1 MSPIRVTWSRLLNL
15 SELELDTGSLPDL
28 SLSNEIA
35 FSLSILT
42 AATRRDRKL
51 LRCDDNGVLLVGDPW
66 TGLISVETD
75 VLYVNA
81 GSADSFTASVANKG
95 VLIATPTYVVQASIV
110 RISGGAAEVVMI
122 SPHQN
127 FWFPGPVYSV
137 EVDDVPAGATDTF
150 YVGITAFN

>member
-1 MSPIRVTWSRLLNL
+1 MSPIRVTWSQLLNL
-15 SELELDTGSLPDL
+15 TELGFDSGSMPDL
-28 SLSNEIA
+28 SLSNEIG

-51 LRCDDNGVLLVGDPW
+51 LRCDNNGVLLVGDPW

-75 VLYVNA
+75 ELYVNA

-95 VLIATPTYVVQASIV
+95 VLIATPGYLVKVSVVGV
-110 RISGGAAEVVMI
+110 SGGDAEVI
-122 SPHQN
+122 NIAPYQN

-137 EVDDVPAGATDTF
+137 EADDVPAGATDTF